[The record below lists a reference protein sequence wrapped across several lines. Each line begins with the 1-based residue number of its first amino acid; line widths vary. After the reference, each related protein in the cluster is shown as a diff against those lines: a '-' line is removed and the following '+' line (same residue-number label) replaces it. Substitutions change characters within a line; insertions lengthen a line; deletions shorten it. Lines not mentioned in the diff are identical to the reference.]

1 MSRLTALRALSENK
15 FLAKSVTLLTPSAE
29 MGNDYN
35 AKDSIMSEPISDMGF
50 QGTGGPWWVWIIIAG
65 VVVILCACCGLGVY
79 RHKKKLQQEQQG
91 SDGLDEPLVT
101 DSPLIA

>member
-1 MSRLTALRALSENK
+1 MSKLTALRALSENK
-15 FLAKSVTLLTPSAE
+15 FLAQSVTLLTPSAD

-35 AKDSIMSEPISDMGF
+35 PTDMTDDLPIPS
-50 QGTGGPWWVWIIIAG
+50 GGPWWAWIIIAG
-65 VVVILCACCGLGVY
+65 VVVILCACCGVGVY
-79 RHKKKLQQEQQG
+79 RHKKKLKLEEQG